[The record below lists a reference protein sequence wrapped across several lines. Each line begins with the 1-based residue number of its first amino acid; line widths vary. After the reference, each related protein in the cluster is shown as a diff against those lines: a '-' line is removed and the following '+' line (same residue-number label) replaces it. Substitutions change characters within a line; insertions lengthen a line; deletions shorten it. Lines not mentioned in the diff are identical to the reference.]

1 VWPSLQN
8 AISPEMGRNTLIEIK
23 HDQKKLLTI
32 IISNCRNTQLSL
44 PEFLLMLQLNTISEH
59 VMGGFDNKVSNM

>member
-8 AISPEMGRNTLIEIK
+8 TISPEMGGKILIETK
-23 HDQKKLLTI
+23 HDQKKLLII

-44 PEFLLMLQLNTISEH
+44 PEFLLMLLLNKMQNISL
-59 VMGGFDNKVSNM
+59 